1 MSVVQNPPA
10 GAPVPPGFTLMQGDG
25 FVPSVGAIYVN
36 LERRAMGA
44 WIQPH
49 HLNPL
54 GFAHGGML
62 ATLIDTSFGM
72 AIKHSSDAALPP
84 VTVSLNVDYL
94 NPAYPGTWVE
104 SIVSIQKVGARI
116 TNASCVLKDGDRLIA
131 KGNAI
136 FLSTARSNRGPE
148 LREPTMTTTGNRT

>member
-1 MSVVQNPPA
+1 MSAVEVPVAEAQ
-10 GAPVPPGFTLMQGDG
+10 VPPGFTLMQGDG

-36 LERRAMGA
+36 LERRCMGA
-44 WIQPH
+44 WIQPK

-72 AIKHSSDAALPP
+72 AIKLASGGTLPP
-84 VTVSLNVDYL
+84 VTVSLNVEYL

-104 SIVSIQKVGARI
+104 TRVSIQKAGARI
-116 TNASCVLKDGDRLIA
+116 TNASCELREGERLIA

-136 FLSTARSNRGPE
+136 FLSTARSNRTPV
-148 LREPTMTTTGNRT
+148 TS